1 MTNQKASTPLK
12 PAEKGPP
19 AWIMCPGP
27 FRTLIGKY
35 EKISIGAG
43 LKFIQTLKLISIVAG
58 SLPMKKGFDLIQ
70 DEQLQKY

>member
-1 MTNQKASTPLK
+1 MTNQIASTPLK
-12 PAEKGPP
+12 PAEKGPT

-43 LKFIQTLKLISIVAG
+43 LKFI
-58 SLPMKKGFDLIQ
+58 
-70 DEQLQKY
+70 